1 MDSRG
6 DPKGGGPKGFEKER
20 IQKGK
25 IQKGEMK
32 KGWKSLDPVGEE
44 IEIARS
50 NYPSQTERE
59 TSRGQAN
66 CRDEY
71 EYEQYWSRRNARI
84 YLDGLIREARRPTKG
99 ETRNIDGRRRR

>member
-1 MDSRG
+1 MEIPKERARSDIPKEWIREEI
-6 DPKGGGPKGFEKER
+6 PKGKMEKGG
-20 IQKGK
+20 
-25 IQKGEMK
+25 
-32 KGWKSLDPVGEE
+32 KSLDPVGVE

-50 NYPSQTERE
+50 NYPSQAERE
-59 TSRGQAN
+59 TSRGQSN

-99 ETRNIDGRRRR
+99 EMRNSEGRRGS